1 MTIDNIP
8 TARDLMTRRVLTVP
22 PTAPVPDIARL
33 LCDRGIS
40 AVPVVDKSGAVLG
53 VVTEADLIRRLA
65 GREDLPIGW
74 FRGLFIDPASRAE
87 RYARTHG
94 AVAADIMTEDA
105 ITVSPHATAAEVA
118 HMMEEHNVRRLLVTE
133 GGRLVGLIS
142 RADLLRALIV
152 PTEAPEEGLP
162 DERIRLAVMEAMK
175 QEPWA
180 MGTYTSVV
188 VKEGV
193 VTFEGYSQHE
203 GIKRGLHVLAMSVH
217 GVKGVVDNTQP
228 LPVAMLN
235 GV

>member
-1 MTIDNIP
+1 MNQDSMP
-8 TARDLMTRRVLTVP
+8 TARDLMTSRVQTVP
-22 PTAPVPDIARL
+22 PSAPVTDIARL

-40 AVPVVDKSGAVLG
+40 AVPVVDTHGAVLG

-65 GREDLPIGW
+65 GRQDAPIGW
-74 FRGLFIDPASRAE
+74 FRSLFIDPASRAE

-94 AVAADIMTEDA
+94 AVASDIMTEGA
-105 ITVSPHATAAEVA
+105 ITVSPFATAAEVA
-118 HMMEEHNVRRLLVTE
+118 HMMEQRNVRRLLVTE

-142 RADLLRALIV
+142 RADLLRALMASAK
-152 PTEAPEEGLP
+152 APEEGLP
-162 DERIRLAVMEAMK
+162 DERIRIAVIEAMK
-175 QEPWA
+175 NEPWA
-180 MGTYTSVV
+180 DGTFTAVV

-228 LPVAMLN
+228 LPVGLMS